1 MKKAVLRYHNGD
13 MVKGYIKDFSPAKDE
28 VTIKEQDSEKIR
40 TIHIDEL
47 KAIFFVRFFIGAQNY
62 HEKKVY
68 GLSKPKGKR
77 VFIKF
82 KDGES
87 LVGFL
92 EGDVPWKH
100 GFFLSKTDENLKGFF
115 LIPVDLESNN
125 EKVFV
130 IASSVKDVTIVP

>member
-1 MKKAVLRYHNGD
+1 
-13 MVKGYIKDFSPAKDE
+13 MVKGYVKEFSPTKDE
-28 VTIKEQDSEKIR
+28 VTIKEHDSENIR
-40 TIHIDEL
+40 TVHLDEL
-47 KAIFFVRFFIGAQNY
+47 KAIFFVRFFIGDQNY

-68 GLSKPKGKR
+68 GLSRPKGKR

-82 KDGES
+82 SDGES
-87 LVGFL
+87 LVVFL

-100 GFFLSKTDENLKGFF
+100 GFFLSKMESNLKGFF

-130 IASSVKDVTIVP
+130 ITSSVKDVTIVP